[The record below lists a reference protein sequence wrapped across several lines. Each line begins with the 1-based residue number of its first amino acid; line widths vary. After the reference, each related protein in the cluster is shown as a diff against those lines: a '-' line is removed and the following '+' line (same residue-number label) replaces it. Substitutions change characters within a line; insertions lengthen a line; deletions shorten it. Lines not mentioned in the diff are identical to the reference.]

1 MTSGFNILF
10 LPRKLFRYSTNDTP
24 GAREKERERERG
36 RRGSESPR
44 SRAESDGVVGLVA
57 DRAGEESGAARLV
70 VRVCVRAGAV
80 GLEVGVVVHA
90 GRRARCGRVVRARA
104 AVVVVGCGEK
114 ARQTSRAR
122 CQIGAQVQLTD
133 GTTEASKAG
142 GFAADGE
149 AGLVEGA
156 LEGSRACDR
165 RRDKFSYPSRK
176 PP

>member
-1 MTSGFNILF
+1 MDSISCS
-10 LPRKLFRYSTNDTP
+10 FRGNYSAIRRTTRP
-24 GAREKERERERG
+24 ARERKRERERERG

-156 LEGSRACDR
+156 LEGSGAWDR
-165 RRDKFSYPSRK
+165 
-176 PP
+176 